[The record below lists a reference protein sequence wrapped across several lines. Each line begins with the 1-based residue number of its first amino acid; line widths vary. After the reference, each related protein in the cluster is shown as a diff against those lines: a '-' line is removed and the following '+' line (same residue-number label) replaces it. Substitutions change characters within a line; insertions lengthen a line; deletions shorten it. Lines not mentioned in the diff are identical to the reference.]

1 MSNMIKRILKSS
13 NRVDD
18 GRNSYYVLSKC
29 MEEMGELA
37 TEVAVSQGNGY
48 KTVGKDGV
56 IGEIAD
62 TIATLV
68 DLAYL
73 ELRKDTPEITI
84 DEINEILYKTVV
96 PKLFK
101 WESKVQKH
109 LAREEK

>member
-1 MSNMIKRILKSS
+1 MSNIIKRILKSS

-18 GRNSYYVLSKC
+18 GRIPYYVLSKC

-37 TEVAVSQGNGY
+37 TEVAVSQGHGY
-48 KTVGKDGV
+48 KTAGKDGV

-62 TIATLV
+62 TIASLV

-73 ELRKDTPEITI
+73 ELRKENPEITI
-84 DEINEILYKTVV
+84 DEINEILHKTVV

-101 WESKVQKH
+101 WESSVQKH
-109 LAREEK
+109 LAKEK